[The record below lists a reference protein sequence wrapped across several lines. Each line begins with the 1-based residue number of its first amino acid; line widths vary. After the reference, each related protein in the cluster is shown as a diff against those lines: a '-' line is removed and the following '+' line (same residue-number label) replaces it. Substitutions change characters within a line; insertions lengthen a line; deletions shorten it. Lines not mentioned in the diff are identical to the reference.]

1 MSARSISTAE
11 LFDTYGA
18 RLVRRAK
25 RVLGSETE
33 ADDAVQEVMLSVL
46 EAPHL
51 LPDVESMLGWLY
63 TLVRRRCVDIIRS
76 DVRRKA
82 REVAAVNMERL
93 FAGADDPAA
102 MMEKD
107 EVIRLVAKAVD
118 ELPKPQREIFVA
130 NAMEGKTFREISEET
145 GAPPGTLMARKKRAI
160 DAIRRRLKKSGVL
173 PEECSAT
180 FCPDF
185 SPGFEAKP
193 PKWL

>member
-1 MSARSISTAE
+1 MSARSISAAE

-51 LPDVESMLGWLY
+51 LPGVESMLGWLY

-82 REVAAVNMERL
+82 REEAAVNMERL
-93 FAGADDPAA
+93 FDGADDPAS

-130 NAMEGKTFREISEET
+130 NAMEGRTFREIAEET
-145 GAPPGTLMARKKRAI
+145 GVPPGTLMARKKRAV
-160 DAIRRRLKKSGVL
+160 DAIRRRLKRCGVL
-173 PEECSAT
+173 PEEYTAT
-180 FCPDF
+180 
-185 SPGFEAKP
+185 S
-193 PKWL
+193 